1 MRLTRLELSGFK
13 SFAKTTVLEFP
24 SRITAVVG
32 PNGSGKSNIKDAMQW
47 VLGEQSMKS
56 LRGKKGEDL
65 IWNGSALLAT
75 SGSAGSRQGGVP
87 RMGKASVTLVFDNA
101 DRQIP
106 IEFDELILSR
116 KIFRDGMN
124 EYAINNSVVRMR
136 DVIMLTAQMGL
147 GESKHNIIGQ
157 GEVDRILMASG
168 RERRGMLEEALG
180 LRVYQ
185 LKKNETERKLGAT
198 EENMKQAE
206 SLIREL
212 APHLKFLRL
221 QAEKAEARERTEAEL
236 RNFQKAYW
244 AAELRAIAEDK
255 ARVNAQADPIR
266 HREEGINVEI
276 IRLNA
281 RLAELE
287 KPARMTVQ
295 SGGSAADSDQT
306 GKERKTAELA
316 GRRAEL
322 ERELGRLEGRLEAER
337 DRGQSRITADT
348 HQHDTRPVD
357 VSYVRERI
365 MHYIHEMRQL
375 FFAYDDIAQMRARG
389 SALIGRLEKLAMELD
404 SRRDVGV
411 ESEAVGAHHVHR
423 ISPDDAD
430 AHQKGNA
437 IPESPLVRELE
448 GARAVIQQE
457 IGRISKEIEQHE
469 QARRKEYEAFREA
482 QSRIREIEGLLRLK
496 QEEQR
501 DVMLEAERFRF
512 DEERLH
518 AREQELNAEL
528 ASVHVSSDEILAEVS
543 GQEYASL
550 RPEDIKRRI
559 ERLSGKLEEIGGIDP
574 SVVIEYKEAEAR
586 HLFLTKELDDV
597 RHAAS
602 SLRELIKE
610 LDEHMRRD
618 FYEGFAKINREFHAY
633 FGIIFGGGKAELKIT
648 KHEAHNKEQDEDGES
663 EEKEENEEGIEIQVD
678 LPRKRIKSL
687 AMLSGGERALTSIAL
702 LFAIAA
708 VNPPPFLILDETDAA
723 LDEAN
728 SQRYGAILAELAK
741 HTQLIVITHNRETM
755 KSAGVLYGITMG
767 DDGVSKL
774 LSLKLEEAETY
785 TNR

>member
-56 LRGKKGEDL
+56 LRGKRGEDL
-65 IWNGSALLAT
+65 IWNGSPSLD
-75 SGSAGSRQGGVP
+75 SARGGERSSP
-87 RMGKASVTLVFDNA
+87 RMGKASVTLVFDNS

-136 DVIMLTAQMGL
+136 DVVMLTAQMGL

-157 GEVDRILMASG
+157 GEVDRILMSSP
-168 RERRGMLEEALG
+168 RERKGMLEEALG

-185 LKKNETERKLGAT
+185 LKKNEAERKLDAT
-198 EENMKQAE
+198 EENMKQVE

-236 RNFQKAYW
+236 RNFRKAYW
-244 AAELRAIAEDK
+244 ASELRAIREEK
-255 ARVNAQADPIR
+255 ARVDVHADPIR
-266 HREEGINVEI
+266 NREEGINVEI
-276 IRLNA
+276 VRLTA

-287 KPARMTVQ
+287 K
-295 SGGSAADSDQT
+295 SAVGSDQVGT
-306 GKERKTAELA
+306 ERKTTELA

-337 DRGQSRITADT
+337 DRERSRTARPGHNAGQ
-348 HQHDTRPVD
+348 RPVD
-357 VSYVRERI
+357 APYVRERLTR
-365 MHYIHEMRQL
+365 YIHEMRQIL
-375 FFAYDDIAQMRARG
+375 SGYDDIDEIRSRG
-389 SALIGRLEKLAMELD
+389 SALISRLEELSVEIESGVARD
-404 SRRDVGV
+404 ASPESRRM
-411 ESEAVGAHHVHR
+411 
-423 ISPDDAD
+423 PDTS
-430 AHQKGNA
+430 G
-437 IPESPLVRELE
+437 LVRELE
-448 GARAVIQQE
+448 GALAVIQQE
-457 IGRISKEIEQHE
+457 IRRISAEVERHE
-469 QARRKEYEAFREA
+469 QQRQKEYTAFREA
-482 QSRIREIEGLLRLK
+482 QSRIREIEGLLRTK

-501 DVMLEAERFRF
+501 DVMLERERFRF
-512 DEERLH
+512 DEERLR
-518 AREQELNAEL
+518 AREQELDVEL
-528 ASVHVSSDEILAEVS
+528 TAAGLLRDEVLAQIA
-543 GQEYASL
+543 GEYASL

-559 ERLSGKLEEIGGIDP
+559 ERLAGKLEEIGGIDP
-574 SVVIEYKEAEAR
+574 LVVTEYKEAEAR
-586 HLFLTKELDDV
+586 HAFLAKELDDV
-597 RHAAS
+597 RKAS
-602 SLRELIKE
+602 VSLTELIKE

-618 FYEGFAKINREFHAY
+618 FHQGFAKINREFHTY

-648 KHEAHNKEQDEDGES
+648 KPSFAEATEDTQATNEDEEGLPS
-663 EEKEENEEGIEIQVD
+663 EASAKEGIEIEVD

-702 LFAIAA
+702 LFAVAA

-728 SQRYGAILAELAK
+728 SQRYGAILGELSK
-741 HTQLIVITHNRETM
+741 RTQLIVITHNRETM

>member
-65 IWNGSALLAT
+65 IWNGSPH
-75 SGSAGSRQGGVP
+75 VP
-87 RMGKASVTLVFDNA
+87 RMGKAAVTLVFDNS

-136 DVIMLTAQMGL
+136 DVVMTTARMGL

-157 GEVDRILMASG
+157 GEVDRILMASA

-185 LKKNETERKLGAT
+185 LKKNEAERKLLTT
-198 EENMKQAE
+198 EENIKQVE

-221 QAEKAEARERTEAEL
+221 QAQKAEARERTEAEL
-236 RNFQKAYW
+236 KNFQRAYW
-244 AAELRAIAEDK
+244 ASELRAIQEEK
-255 ARVNAQADPIR
+255 ARVGMHVDPIR
-266 HREEGINVEI
+266 HREEGINVEM
-276 IRLNA
+276 IRLTA

-287 KPARMTVQ
+287 Q
-295 SGGSAADSDQT
+295 SAMGNPDKVGT
-306 GKERKTAELA
+306 ERKLAEFA
-316 GRRAEL
+316 GRRRGL
-322 ERELGRLEGRLEAER
+322 ERELGRLEGRLEGER
-337 DRGQSRITADT
+337 EKISKPR
-348 HQHDTRPVD
+348 TRPVD
-357 VSYVRERI
+357 AQYVRERI
-365 MHYIHEMRQL
+365 GQYVVEMREVL
-375 FFAYDDIAQMRARG
+375 SRHEDLKDIQHRG
-389 SALIGRLEKLAMELD
+389 LVLIARLEEL
-404 SRRDVGV
+404 SAALERGV
-411 ESEAVGAHHVHR
+411 IEDESV
-423 ISPDDAD
+423 
-430 AHQKGNA
+430 
-437 IPESPLVRELE
+437 PESSLVRELE
-448 GARAVIQQE
+448 AALAMIKQE
-457 IGRISKEIEQHE
+457 VRRISAEVERYERQR
-469 QARRKEYEAFREA
+469 QKEYEEFREA
-482 QSRIREIEGLLRLK
+482 QSRIREIEGLLRAK

-501 DVMLEAERFRF
+501 DVMLDAERFRF

-518 AREQELNAEL
+518 AREEDLDREL
-528 ASVHVSSDEILAEVS
+528 AAVGLSRDEILVDED
-543 GQEYASL
+543 GEEYAAL

-559 ERLSGKLEEIGGIDP
+559 ERLAGKLEEIGGIDP
-574 SVVIEYKEAEAR
+574 LVVTEYKETEAR
-586 HLFLTKELDDV
+586 HAFLTKELEDIGQ
-597 RHAAS
+597 AS
-602 SLRELIKE
+602 VSLAELIKE

-618 FYEGFAKINREFHAY
+618 FHEGFAKVNQEFQTY
-633 FGIIFGGGKAELKIT
+633 FGVIFGGGKAALKMI
-648 KHEAHNKEQDEDGES
+648 NDQFQIS
-663 EEKEENEEGIEIQVD
+663 NEENEIDEEQEQKVEEGIEIEVD

-702 LFAIAA
+702 LFGISA

-728 SQRYGAILAELAK
+728 SQRYGAILSELAK
-741 HTQLIVITHNRETM
+741 KTQLIVITHNRETM
-755 KSAGVLYGITMG
+755 KSAGILYGITMG
-767 DDGVSKL
+767 DDGVSRL

-785 TNR
+785 TNT

>member
-1 MRLTRLELSGFK
+1 MRLTKLELSGFK
-13 SFAKTTVLEFP
+13 SFAKTTVFEFP

-65 IWNGSALLAT
+65 IW
-75 SGSAGSRQGGVP
+75 SGSPQTP
-87 RMGKASVTLVFDNA
+87 RMGKASVTLVFDNS

-124 EYAINNSVVRMR
+124 EYVINNSIVRMR
-136 DVIMLTAQMGL
+136 DVVMLTARMGL

-157 GEVDRILMASG
+157 GEVDRILAASV

-185 LKKNETERKLGAT
+185 LKKNEAERKLAAT
-198 EENMKQAE
+198 EENMKQVE

-221 QAEKAEARERTEAEL
+221 QAEKAEARERTEVEL

-244 AAELRAIAEDK
+244 ASELHAIQEEK
-255 ARVNAQADPIR
+255 TRVDAHADPIR

-276 IRLNA
+276 IRLSA

-287 KPARMTVQ
+287 KSVI
-295 SGGSAADSDQT
+295 GGSEIQDA
-306 GKERKTAELA
+306 ERKIAELA
-316 GRRAEL
+316 GRRREL
-322 ERELGRLEGRLEAER
+322 ERELGRLEGRLEGER
-337 DRGQSRITADT
+337 DRERGRMAKPSDGYGR
-348 HQHDTRPVD
+348 RPVD
-357 VSYVRERI
+357 AQYVRERVAQ
-365 MHYIHEMRQL
+365 YINELREVFSGHHDLESVR
-375 FFAYDDIAQMRARG
+375 RRG
-389 SALIGRLEKLAMELD
+389 SALIARLEEFLAEID
-404 SRRDVGV
+404 SRHGQNSSD
-411 ESEAVGAHHVHR
+411 HVR
-423 ISPDDAD
+423 TDGSTARTQEKVTPDL
-430 AHQKGNA
+430 
-437 IPESPLVRELE
+437 SLTRELE
-448 GARAVIQQE
+448 SALALIQQE
-457 IGRISKEIEQHE
+457 ISRISTEVERHE
-469 QARRKEYEAFREA
+469 RARQKEYEGFREA
-482 QSRIREIEGLLRLK
+482 QSRIREIEGLLRAK

-501 DVMLEAERFRF
+501 DVMLERERFRF
-512 DEERLH
+512 EEERLR
-518 AREQELNAEL
+518 AREDELNREL
-528 ASVHVSSDEILAEVS
+528 EAANLSRREILESADR
-543 GQEYASL
+543 EYAGL

-559 ERLSGKLEEIGGIDP
+559 ERLTGKLEEIGGIDP
-574 SVVIEYKEAEAR
+574 SVIAEYKETEGRQA
-586 HLFLTKELDDV
+586 FLTKELEDV
-597 RHAAS
+597 RQASVSLAA
-602 SLRELIKE
+602 LIRE

-618 FYEGFAKINREFHAY
+618 FHEGFAKINHEFNTY
-633 FGIIFGGGKAELKIT
+633 FEIIFGGGKATLRMTNDKFQISN
-648 KHEAHNKEQDEDGES
+648 EADESDQEQEQ
-663 EEKEENEEGIEIQVD
+663 KVEEGIEIEVD
-678 LPRKRIKSL
+678 LPRKRIRSL

-728 SQRYGAILAELAK
+728 SQRYGELLAELAK

-767 DDGVSKL
+767 DDGVSRL
-774 LSLKLEEAETY
+774 LSLKLEEAEAY

>member
-65 IWNGSALLAT
+65 IWNGST
-75 SGSAGSRQGGVP
+75 QTP
-87 RMGKASVTLVFDNA
+87 RMGKAAVTLVFDNH

-136 DVIMLTAQMGL
+136 DVVMLTARMGL

-157 GEVDRILMASG
+157 GEVDQILTASP

-185 LKKNETERKLGAT
+185 LKKNETERKLLAT
-198 EENMKQAE
+198 EENIKQVE

-221 QAEKAEARERTEAEL
+221 QADKAETRERTEAEL

-244 AAELRAIAEDK
+244 TSELRAIQEEK
-255 ARVNAQADPIR
+255 ARVNVHADPIR
-266 HREEGINVEI
+266 HREEEINVEI
-276 IRLNA
+276 IRLTA

-287 KPARMTVQ
+287 RSSA
-295 SGGSAADSDQT
+295 GGGPDKVGT
-306 GKERKTAELA
+306 ERKIAELA
-316 GRRAEL
+316 GRRREL

-337 DRGQSRITADT
+337 DRERSRMGMPGHNAD
-348 HQHDTRPVD
+348 QRPVD
-357 VSYVRERI
+357 ASYVRERLT
-365 MHYIHEMRQL
+365 HYIYELRQI
-375 FFAYDDIAQMRARG
+375 FSGYNDIDEVRSRG
-389 SALIGRLEKLAMELD
+389 AGLISRLEELLAEID

-411 ESEAVGAHHVHR
+411 ERGVAGEGG
-423 ISPDDAD
+423 PGGTE
-430 AHQKGNA
+430 GNKA
-437 IPESPLVRELE
+437 ARELYDTPEESRLVCELE
-448 GARAVIQQE
+448 GALVTIQQE
-457 IGRISKEIEQHE
+457 VGRVSAEIEQRE
-469 QARRKEYEAFREA
+469 QQRQKEYAAFREA
-482 QSRIREIEGLLRLK
+482 QSRIREIEGLLRVK

-512 DEERLH
+512 DEERLRT
-518 AREQELNAEL
+518 REDELNREREA
-528 ASVHVSSDEILAEVS
+528 ANVSADEILANGAD
-543 GQEYASL
+543 GQEYAAL
-550 RPEDIKRRI
+550 QPADIKRRI
-559 ERLSGKLEEIGGIDP
+559 ERLTGKLEEIGGIDP
-574 SVVIEYKEAEAR
+574 LVVTEYKDTEAR
-586 HLFLTKELDDV
+586 HAFLVKELDDV
-597 RHAAS
+597 RQAS
-602 SLRELIKE
+602 VSLAELIKE

-618 FYEGFAKINREFHAY
+618 FHDGFRKITAEFQTY
-633 FGIIFGGGKAELKIT
+633 FNIIFGGGKAELKMT
-648 KHEAHNKEQDEDGES
+648 NDPLSLEASAAAKAMADESADEEDEEGAPS
-663 EEKEENEEGIEIQVD
+663 EALAKEGIEIEVD

-728 SQRYGAILAELAK
+728 SQRYGAILTELAK
-741 HTQLIVITHNRETM
+741 ATQLIVITHNRETM

-774 LSLKLEEAETY
+774 LSLKLEQAETY
-785 TNR
+785 TSK

>member
-32 PNGSGKSNIKDAMQW
+32 PNGSGKSNVKDAMQW

-65 IWNGSALLAT
+65 IWNGST
-75 SGSAGSRQGGVP
+75 QTP
-87 RMGKASVTLVFDNA
+87 RMGKASVMLVFDNSDPPERLESSSRA
-101 DRQIP
+101 GRQIP
-106 IEFDELILSR
+106 IEFDELMLSR

-136 DVIMLTAQMGL
+136 DVVMLTAQMGL

-157 GEVDRILMASG
+157 GEVDRILMASP

-180 LRVYQ
+180 LRVHQ
-185 LKKNETERKLGAT
+185 LKKNETERKLAAT
-198 EENMKQAE
+198 EENIKQVE

-221 QAEKAEARERTEAEL
+221 QTEKAEARERTEAEL

-244 AAELRAIAEDK
+244 ASELRAIGEEK
-255 ARVNAQADPIR
+255 TRVDVHTDPIR
-266 HREEGINVEI
+266 HREEAINIEI
-276 IRLNA
+276 IRLTA

-287 KPARMTVQ
+287 KPIEAGNTDKV
-295 SGGSAADSDQT
+295 GA
-306 GKERKTAELA
+306 ERKTAELA
-316 GRRAEL
+316 GRRTEL

-337 DRGQSRITADT
+337 DRERSRRAMPGHNADR
-348 HQHDTRPVD
+348 RPVD
-357 VSYVRERI
+357 AQYVRERLTR
-365 MHYIHEMRQL
+365 YIHEMRRIL
-375 FFAYDDIAQMRARG
+375 SGYDDIDEIRSHG
-389 SALIGRLEKLAMELD
+389 SALISRLEELSAEIESGVAREASPEPRHAPD
-404 SRRDVGV
+404 KSR
-411 ESEAVGAHHVHR
+411 
-423 ISPDDAD
+423 
-430 AHQKGNA
+430 
-437 IPESPLVRELE
+437 LVSELE
-448 GARAVIQQE
+448 GALAVIQQE
-457 IGRISKEIEQHE
+457 IRRISAEVERHE
-469 QARRKEYEAFREA
+469 QQRQREYVAFREA
-482 QSRIREIEGLLRLK
+482 QSRIREIEGLLRTK

-501 DVMLEAERFRF
+501 DVMLERERFRF
-512 DEERLH
+512 DEERLR
-518 AREQELNAEL
+518 AREQDLNVELTAAGLLRDEVL
-528 ASVHVSSDEILAEVS
+528 AQTA
-543 GQEYASL
+543 GEYVSL

-559 ERLSGKLEEIGGIDP
+559 ERLAGKLEEIGGIDP
-574 SVVIEYKEAEAR
+574 LVVAEYKETEAR
-586 HLFLTKELDDV
+586 HAFLAKELDDV
-597 RHAAS
+597 RQAS
-602 SLRELIKE
+602 VSLDGLITE

-618 FYEGFAKINREFHAY
+618 FHEGFTKIKREFHTY
-633 FGIIFGGGKAELKIT
+633 FNIIFGGGKAELKIT
-648 KHEAHNKEQDEDGES
+648 KHEAHNKEQEEDGE
-663 EEKEENEEGIEIQVD
+663 EIEQNNEAGEEGIEIEVD

-728 SQRYGAILAELAK
+728 SQRYGAILTELAK
-741 HTQLIVITHNRETM
+741 ATQLVVITHNRETM
-755 KSAGVLYGITMG
+755 KSADVLYGITMG